1 MTEFAD
7 QPLILH
13 EQGGKP
19 PYAEE
24 NDACYSKTEKAESR
38 IEIAVHIHFGNR
50 QKQADGKGAF
60 EHILI
65 RGLAEFG
72 VQYADSAQK
81 PAQQDDQ
88 KDRHRR
94 IERKG
99 KTIHHFASFNKTN
112 FMLNIAQNG
121 KRNNKKMSGEK
132 MQKGQKETTGKV
144 T

>member
-24 NDACYSKTEKAESR
+24 NDAGYSETEKAESR

-65 RGLAEFG
+65 RRLAEFG

-94 IERKG
+94 VERKG
-99 KTIHHFASFNKTN
+99 KTIHHFASYKKD
-112 FMLNIAQNG
+112 FMLNIAQN
-121 KRNNKKMSGEK
+121 RERDNKKNEWRENSERAGGSSG
-132 MQKGQKETTGKV
+132 
-144 T
+144 